1 MENILSRKTC
11 PLAVVLFAICLMD
24 IISTSVVLQ
33 LGGREFNP
41 IMNFVL
47 KHGGIGLMTL
57 VKLLTIICAVV
68 PLEWAKAKS
77 IISQKRHRNYYLT
90 TIFLYAGVYGFFF
103 MVANFGIPL
112 RLS

>member
-1 MENILSRKTC
+1 MENILLKKTC
-11 PLAVVLFAICLMD
+11 PLAVVLFAICIMD

-41 IMNFVL
+41 IMELVL
-47 KHGGIGLMTL
+47 RLGGIYLLTL
-57 VKLLTIICAVV
+57 VKLFTITCAVV

-77 IISQKRHRNYYLT
+77 IISQKRHRNYYLA